1 MRDRVNKLSRSGS
14 AIGVDDSN
22 VIGIIIEQ
30 TERSLNIITGHFAIS
45 LWSNL
50 GNHLGNV
57 PVRWHQDP
65 PFGAPTWPNTHPI
78 PNIDADIYL
87 DHSTVDNGCV
97 WAIPGYHLVG
107 HVQFENFTDQ
117 ELFTQMGA
125 VPIELG
131 PGDVS
136 FHCLLAPHGS
146 RGNQSASLRRTF
158 YIHFMNQSVLDE

>member
-1 MRDRVNKLSRSGS
+1 MCLYVGTKTHRSELRRG
-14 AIGVDDSN
+14 
-22 VIGIIIEQ
+22 
-30 TERSLNIITGHFAIS
+30 R
-45 LWSNL
+45 
-50 GNHLGNV
+50 
-57 PVRWHQDP
+57 
-65 PFGAPTWPNTHPI
+65 THNPI

-136 FHCLLAPHGS
+136 FHCL
-146 RGNQSASLRRTF
+146 SANLRRTF
-158 YIHFMNQSVLDE
+158 TSIL

>member
-30 TERSLNIITGHFAIS
+30 TERSLNIMTGHFAIS

-65 PFGAPTWPNTHPI
+65 PFGAPTWPNT
-78 PNIDADIYL
+78 
-87 DHSTVDNGCV
+87 
-97 WAIPGYHLVG
+97 
-107 HVQFENFTDQ
+107 
-117 ELFTQMGA
+117 
-125 VPIELG
+125 
-131 PGDVS
+131 
-136 FHCLLAPHGS
+136 
-146 RGNQSASLRRTF
+146 
-158 YIHFMNQSVLDE
+158 